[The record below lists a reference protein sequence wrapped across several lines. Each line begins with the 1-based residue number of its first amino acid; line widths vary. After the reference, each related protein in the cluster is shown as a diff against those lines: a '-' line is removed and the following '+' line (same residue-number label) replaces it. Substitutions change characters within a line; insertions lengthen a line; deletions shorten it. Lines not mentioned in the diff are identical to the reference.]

1 MGQAAIV
8 ILNFNGEGML
18 SRFLPNIVENS
29 KFDIVVIDN
38 GSQDNS
44 VGFLNLKYPEI
55 KVLQLAQNFGYSKGY
70 NHGLDSLKGQ
80 YDFYLLLNSDVQVTP
95 CWDEYMVQYLELDQN
110 IAAAQPAVL
119 SLAKDGFFDYA
130 GAAGG
135 FLDRLGYPYCRG
147 RILHT
152 IELDEGQY
160 HSPIE
165 VDWASGACFCV
176 RADLFHQ
183 FGGFNPAF
191 FAHMEEIDL
200 CWRFRTAG
208 FRVHCNG
215 AVKVYHL
222 GGGTLRE
229 SNPFKTYLNFRN
241 SLFMLATNLSQKK
254 LIHILLIRL
263 FLDFAAAVHISFTKD
278 FTHGAAIFKAYW
290 HYLRNRKKIT
300 QNNIKT
306 GQINSS
312 SRKKIQSIVFN
323 YYFKGQKKFSDL
335 F

>member
-1 MGQAAIV
+1 MGKAAIV
-8 ILNFNGEGML
+8 ILNFNGEAML

-29 KFDIVVIDN
+29 TFEIIVIDN
-38 GSQDNS
+38 GSEDGS
-44 VGFLNLKYPEI
+44 VPFLNHTYPDI
-55 KVLQLAQNFGYSKGY
+55 KVLKLAQNFGYSIGY
-70 NHGLDSLKGQ
+70 NQGLDYIKGQ
-80 YDFYLLLNSDVQVTP
+80 YEFYLLLNSDVQVTP
-95 CWDEYMVQYLELDQN
+95 SWDEQMVRYLEKDPS

-119 SLAKDGFFDYA
+119 SLAKEGYFDYA

-152 IELDEGQY
+152 IEADAGQY
-160 HSPIE
+160 IASIE

-183 FGGFNPAF
+183 LGGFNPAF

-200 CWRFRTAG
+200 CWRYRTAG
-208 FRVHCNG
+208 FKIHCNG

-241 SLFMLATNLSQKK
+241 SLFMLATNLSQRK
-254 LIHILLIRL
+254 LTQILLIRL
-263 FLDFAAAVHISFTKD
+263 FLDFAAAVHISFTRD
-278 FTHGAAIFKAYW
+278 LTHGAAIFKAYR
-290 HYLRNRKKIT
+290 HYLRDRKKIPP
-300 QNNIKT
+300 NKFKA
-306 GQINSS
+306 GEINSTS
-312 SRKKIQSIVFN
+312 KKNIQSIVFN
-323 YYFKGQKKFSDL
+323 YYIKRQKKFTEL